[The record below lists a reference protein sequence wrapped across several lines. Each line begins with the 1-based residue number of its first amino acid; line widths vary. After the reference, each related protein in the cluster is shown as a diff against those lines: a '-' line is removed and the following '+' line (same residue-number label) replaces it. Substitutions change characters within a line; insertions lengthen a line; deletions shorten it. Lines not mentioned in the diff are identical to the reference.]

1 VSACDAVGAGGESWN
16 QIIERRRARVR
27 FVLSRESY
35 DEYGDDEKGDVNA
48 PSTKPAK
55 TGMEWE

>member
-1 VSACDAVGAGGESWN
+1 MSACNAVGAGGESWN
-16 QIIERRRARVR
+16 QIIERRRARDR

-35 DEYGDDEKGDVNA
+35 DEKGDVDA